1 VSADT
6 SASVL
11 GEESPLHSVQ
21 NDVGELWESFWYNR
35 ALEMVKRFEVIDHT
49 ADIGIA
55 AYGADLKEAFAN
67 AAYALFSLMV
77 DLEGVGDAS
86 CYDVEVTAEDRAEL
100 LVAWLNELIYLFE
113 VENVLFKRF
122 EIGELDETRLRA
134 SCYGEKI
141 DPERHKMTLGVKAA
155 TYHMLQVK
163 EECGEGVGESERGF
177 RVQVLFDI

>member
-1 VSADT
+1 M
-6 SASVL
+6 
-11 GEESPLHSVQ
+11 E
-21 NDVGELWESFWYNR
+21 
-35 ALEMVKRFEVIDHT
+35 KRFEVIDHT

-77 DLEGVGDAS
+77 DLDNVADAVCS
-86 CYDVEVTAEDRAEL
+86 EAEVTAENREDL

-113 VENVLFKRF
+113 VENVLFARF
-122 EIGELDETRLRA
+122 EIDELSETRLRA

-141 DPERHKMTLGVKAA
+141 DPERHKIKMAVKAA
-155 TYHMLQVK
+155 TYHMLK
-163 EECGEGVGESERGF
+163 IEEERGY

>member
-1 VSADT
+1 MA
-6 SASVL
+6 
-11 GEESPLHSVQ
+11 
-21 NDVGELWESFWYNR
+21 
-35 ALEMVKRFEVIDHT
+35 KRFEVIDHT

-86 CYDVEVTAEDRAEL
+86 CHEVEVTAEDRAEL

-113 VENVLFKRF
+113 VEDVLFKRF

-141 DPERHKMTLGVKAA
+141 DLERHKIKIGVKAA
-155 TYHMLQVK
+155 TYHMLKV
-163 EECGEGVGESERGF
+163 EERDVGTHGGRAKDF

>member
-1 VSADT
+1 MA
-6 SASVL
+6 
-11 GEESPLHSVQ
+11 
-21 NDVGELWESFWYNR
+21 
-35 ALEMVKRFEVIDHT
+35 KRFEVIDHT

-77 DLEGVGDAS
+77 DLKGVGDAS
-86 CYDVEVTAEDRAEL
+86 CHEVEVTAEDRVEL

-122 EIGELDETRLRA
+122 EIGELNETRLRA

-141 DPERHKMTLGVKAA
+141 DPERHKIKIGVKAA
-155 TYHMLQVK
+155 TYHMLKV
-163 EECGEGVGESERGF
+163 EERDVGIHEGRAKDF